1 MRLNKSHKNRRIDS
15 VYFKTI
21 YEELYVDLC
30 RFCLQY
36 LRDEEI
42 AKEIVQD
49 QFVYLWEKRDE
60 ISIHT
65 SIKSYLYKAVRNKSI
80 NYLKSKYAN
89 IDFEEETAVFNIADF
104 NTPEH
109 EIEKKE
115 LEHIINDA
123 INNLP
128 DKCFHIFSLS
138 RYSPLSNKEIA
149 EQLNITEK
157 TVENQ
162 ISIALKKI
170 KSHLDKNI

>member
-1 MRLNKSHKNRRIDS
+1 MKLYKSHKNQSIDS

-36 LRDEEI
+36 VRDEEI

-49 QFVYLWEKRDE
+49 QFIYLWEKRNE
-60 ISIHT
+60 IGIHT

-80 NYLKSKYAN
+80 NYLKSKYAK
-89 IDFEEETAVFNIADF
+89 IDFEEEAVVFNIADF
-104 NTPEH
+104 NTPER

-115 LEHIINDA
+115 LEHIINEA

-128 DKCFHIFSLS
+128 DKCYHIFSLS

-149 EQLNITEK
+149 VKLNISEK

-170 KSHLDKNI
+170 KSHLEKNI